1 MLSVVMPS
9 VVMPSVVMPNVV
21 MLSFMAAYDVP
32 WVDMFSRMI
41 RGSEVGADAVDTLG

>member
-9 VVMPSVVMPNVV
+9 VVMPIVV
-21 MLSFMAAYDVP
+21 MLSFLEAYDVP
-32 WVDMFSRMI
+32 CVDMFSRMI